1 MGNAAQDLGIIIPT
15 AFVTGGGGA
24 LGQGI
29 GRAMIDNGWHV
40 VLADLLPQHAEEVAG
55 ALGKGATPITLNV
68 NEFVAAKAAIDKAA
82 QDFGGIDALVNCAGG
97 TMALKVPKGGL
108 VDNDPEHWDRMI
120 DVNLFG
126 TFNCAYAAA
135 AHMKAAGRGG
145 IVNIASGAGMR
156 GGPPES
162 RQSGAAVYSATKAGV
177 IAFTQALAQE
187 LGPHG
192 IRVNAVAPGRNES
205 RAKPLAK
212 MIEMQKAEEAR
223 EPGSGRA
230 SPLQRPFG
238 KPSDIGDA
246 VAFLLSDKADYI
258 TGCCLDLTGGIR
270 LH

>member
-1 MGNAAQDLGIIIPT
+1 MPL

-29 GRAMIDNGWHV
+29 CRSLIRDGWQV
-40 VLADLLPQHAEEVAG
+40 VVADLLETHAREVAE
-55 ALGKGATPITLNV
+55 ALGGGPAATPLV
-68 NEFVAAKAAIDKAA
+68 LDVKDYAAAKSAIDAVA
-82 QDFGGIDALVNCAGG
+82 ERHGGLDALVNCAGG
-97 TMALKVPKGGL
+97 TLALKVPKGPL
-108 VDNDPEHWDRMI
+108 ADSDPEHWDRMI
-120 DVNLFG
+120 GVNLFG
-126 TFNCAYAAA
+126 TFNCSHAAA
-135 AHMKAAGRGG
+135 AHMKRTRHGG

-187 LGPHG
+187 LGPYG
-192 IRVNAVAPGRNES
+192 IRVNAVSPGRNES

-212 MIEMQKAEEAR
+212 MIEMQTSEEAK
-223 EPGSGRA
+223 EPGSGRQ
-230 SPLQRPFG
+230 SPLGRFG
-238 KPSDIGDA
+238 RPSDIGDA
-246 VAFLLSDKADYI
+246 VAFLLSPRADYI

>member
-1 MGNAAQDLGIIIPT
+1 MPT

-29 GRAMIDNGWHV
+29 SRALIDKGWRV
-40 VLADLLPQHAEEVAG
+40 IVADLLAQHAEEVAG
-55 ALGKGATPITLNV
+55 ALGAAAIPLTLNV
-68 NEFVAAKAAIDKAA
+68 NEFAAAQAAIDKAA
-82 QDFGGIDALVNCAGG
+82 KEFGLDALVNCAGG
-97 TMALKVPKGGL
+97 SMALKVAKGGL
-108 VDNDPEHWDRMI
+108 VENDPEHWDRMI
-120 DVNLFG
+120 NVNLFG
-126 TFNCAYAAA
+126 TFNCCYAAA
-135 AHMKAAGRGG
+135 AHMKAAKHGG

-212 MIEMQKAEEAR
+212 MIEMQQAEEAQ

-230 SPLQRPFG
+230 SPLTRPFG

-246 VAFLLSDKADYI
+246 VAFLLSEQADYI
-258 TGCCLDLTGGIR
+258 TGCCLDITGGIR